1 MLVLMLKVSL
11 DKKGFMEIIQKMM
24 EGNISSPNTQLG
36 EEISF
41 TILQVLSIFD
51 DSTLESLS
59 IDPQFIDNEEIY
71 KTILQRVIEFR
82 NNGIETTKILEVP
95 NIEIKEKIINI
106 LTNKEFISS
115 LNNVIVEKEIFQ
127 KYFDQRIDTI
137 TQFNEVVG
145 VSKLNESIQPILNN
159 INNLSN
165 QDIQN
170 ITIQLSQS
178 LINDLET
185 FNNIEMVDNIVNLYK
200 DKINYN
206 FLQTKF
212 SEAIN
217 NNYLENTTVKNDS
230 LNLENTTVKN
240 DILSLENTTV
250 KNDIFNNTINELT
263 SIFSE
268 TISPSILD
276 IKNIGGGNTISNIIN
291 SNINNTSPIIDTNN
305 VFSSQTTNLLF
316 DGEQTI
322 NNSTKNIN
330 VEPVELITKNL
341 INSLGSSDILNMD
354 VTNKEEVINNNFENV
369 FNTINNIKNEIME
382 IVEGKK
388 NVGTTPTTTPI
399 NSSSFTTPTNNNM
412 TNTLPKEEVVNVY
425 PKVKDVRPLP
435 VFNPIGVF

>member
-1 MLVLMLKVSL
+1 MMVLMLKVNL
-11 DKKGFMEIIQKMM
+11 DKKDFMEIIQKMM

-59 IDPQFIDNEEIY
+59 MDPQFIDPEEIY

-127 KYFDQRIDTI
+127 KYFDQRIDI
-137 TQFNEVVG
+137 YTQFNEVVG
-145 VSKLNESIQPILNN
+145 VSKLNDSIQPILNN

-178 LINDLET
+178 IINDLET

-206 FLQTKF
+206 YLQTKF

-217 NNYLENTTVKNDS
+217 NNYLENTTIKND
-230 LNLENTTVKN
+230 N
-240 DILSLENTTV
+240 LSLENTTIKNDNLSLENTTI

-276 IKNIGGGNTISNIIN
+276 IKNIGGVNNVSNIIN
-291 SNINNTSPIIDTNN
+291 SSNNISPIIDTNN
-305 VFSSQTTNLLF
+305 VFSSQITNLLSE
-316 DGEQTI
+316 GEQTI
-322 NNSTKNIN
+322 NNFTKNIN

-354 VTNKEEVINNNFENV
+354 VTNKEEVINNNFENI
-369 FNTINNIKNEIME
+369 FNTITNIKNEIME
-382 IVEGKK
+382 IVEGKI
-388 NVGTTPTTTPI
+388 NIDVGQTIPPI
-399 NSSSFTTPTNNNM
+399 NSSSFPTPTNNS
-412 TNTLPKEEVVNVY
+412 TPTILPKEEIVNVY
-425 PKVKDVRPLP
+425 PKVKEIRPLP